1 MLGLLN
7 DDNVL
12 INVPPVRVAGSSPWL
27 APSLQKYREMP
38 REQDTK
44 VHRWS
49 ALSVLVYTKCRGL
62 VPFLIEMVF
71 HEVCAMTSVYERDQK
86 TSWAGGL
93 KN

>member
-27 APSLQKYREMP
+27 ALSLQKCREMP
-38 REQDTK
+38 REQETK

-49 ALSVLVYTKCRGL
+49 AVSVWSTLSAEDLSL
-62 VPFLIEMVF
+62 F
-71 HEVCAMTSVYERDQK
+71 
-86 TSWAGGL
+86 
-93 KN
+93 